1 MYFLLNVSDADRIRS
16 RRSCLTGQ
24 HAAAIRP
31 LRKEFIEGAGA
42 SYDRKAARSLQMT
55 RGTPKVFT
63 KQMARRQYASAGS
76 YEATLPGLPWPA
88 QRASG
93 RDCRGEWPPR
103 DRAALP
109 RLCAALTRP
118 RLGSP
123 AKSPGP
129 SGARESGGVSGSPRW
144 PLLPCRLLVGLQAWA
159 GRGGARGF
167 TNRESSCRGH
177 RRTQRGQATLRPEH
191 EGLFDSVRGAW
202 AGRRCRSERNIRGD
216 S

>member
-123 AKSPGP
+123 AKIPGP
-129 SGARESGGVSGSPRW
+129 LRCPRERWGRRFTALVPPPMSTAGRAAGMGRTWEGPRLHESTETRGGVS
-144 PLLPCRLLVGLQAWA
+144 LVH
-159 GRGGARGF
+159 GAPACMQQGMKKVSHKCSKSGYEASF
-167 TNRESSCRGH
+167 
-177 RRTQRGQATLRPEH
+177 RTT
-191 EGLFDSVRGAW
+191 V
-202 AGRRCRSERNIRGD
+202 
-216 S
+216 